1 MMILVAYH
9 SATVAYKKPR
19 ALNAEN
25 GVVREP
31 KFKLACEL
39 KGF

>member
-1 MMILVAYH
+1 MITFVAYH
-9 SATVAYKKPR
+9 SAICAHKKPR